1 MGIRNFHLFKAAEKI
16 FNAFRRPGW
25 RLPLIGGILALAIFN
40 HAFSQTPI
48 SVAGINFNM
57 SKSQRISSLRER
69 GYDCSLKQSKPYR
82 GYWQCANGKKTILM
96 GQSEAY
102 FSCHV
107 LANCALN
114 IAEIAQT
121 LRQTYQIDAMLSS
134 VFYRDVGRFNW
145 YCGKDKTQGDQICVQ
160 KLVRVDHQMIQMML
174 GDSNEEN
181 LDPIT
186 RFLLSFRRPYVHLKR
201 LNKPKNSTGHRE
213 DIMSAG

>member
-1 MGIRNFHLFKAAEKI
+1 
-16 FNAFRRPGW
+16 
-25 RLPLIGGILALAIFN
+25 
-40 HAFSQTPI
+40 
-48 SVAGINFNM
+48 
-57 SKSQRISSLRER
+57 
-69 GYDCSLKQSKPYR
+69 
-82 GYWQCANGKKTILM
+82 M

-107 LANCALN
+107 LENCALK

-145 YCGKDKTQGDQICVQ
+145 YCEKDKTQGDQICVQ

-174 GDSNEEN
+174 GNSNEEN

-201 LNKPKNSTGHRE
+201 LNKPENSTGHRE

>member
-1 MGIRNFHLFKAAEKI
+1 MGIRNFRLFKAAEKI

-57 SKSQRISSLRER
+57 SKSQRVSTLQER

-145 YCGKDKTQGDQICVQ
+145 YCGKDKTLGDQICVQ

>member
-1 MGIRNFHLFKAAEKI
+1 MMTAAE
-16 FNAFRRPGW
+16 
-25 RLPLIGGILALAIFN
+25 
-40 HAFSQTPI
+40 
-48 SVAGINFNM
+48 
-57 SKSQRISSLRER
+57 
-69 GYDCSLKQSKPYR
+69 
-82 GYWQCANGKKTILM
+82 LM

-107 LANCALN
+107 LGNCALK

-174 GDSNEEN
+174 GDSNEES

-201 LNKPKNSTGHRE
+201 LNKPENSTGHRE
-213 DIMSAG
+213 DIISAG

>member
-1 MGIRNFHLFKAAEKI
+1 MNIKDFYPLNTAQTAI
-16 FNAFRRPGW
+16 NALLRPRR
-25 RLPLIGGILALAIFN
+25 RLPLMSGLLALAFFN
-40 HAFSQTPI
+40 YAFSQTPI
-48 SVAGINFNM
+48 TVEGVNFNM
-57 SKSQRISSLRER
+57 SKSHRVSILKER
-69 GYDCSLKQSKPYR
+69 GYDCSLKQNKPYK
-82 GYWQCANGKKTILM
+82 GYWQCTSGKKNILM

-107 LANCALN
+107 LGNCALK

-201 LNKPKNSTGHRE
+201 LNKPENSTGHRE

>member
-57 SKSQRISSLRER
+57 SKSQRVSTLQER

-145 YCGKDKTQGDQICVQ
+145 YCGKDKTLGDQICVQ

-201 LNKPKNSTGHRE
+201 LNKPKNSTSHRE

>member
-57 SKSQRISSLRER
+57 SKSQRVSTLQER

-145 YCGKDKTQGDQICVQ
+145 YCGKDKTLGDQICVQ

>member
-145 YCGKDKTQGDQICVQ
+145 YCGKDKTLGDQICVQ

>member
-1 MGIRNFHLFKAAEKI
+1 VGIRNFHLLKTAEKT

-25 RLPLIGGILALAIFN
+25 RLPLIGGILTLAFFN

-48 SVAGINFNM
+48 TVEGINFNM
-57 SKSQRISSLRER
+57 SKLQRIFTLRER

-107 LANCALN
+107 LGNCALK

-145 YCGKDKTQGDQICVQ
+145 NCGKDKTQGDQICVQ

-201 LNKPKNSTGHRE
+201 LNKPENSTGHRE

>member
-1 MGIRNFHLFKAAEKI
+1 MGIRNFRLFKAAEKI

-201 LNKPKNSTGHRE
+201 LNKPENSTGHRE
-213 DIMSAG
+213 DIISAG